1 MGQPRLQ
8 SSTLSGCTDGT
19 GSPGPESDARKRM
32 TSEMK
37 GTAESAADR
46 LKRPSWKDP
55 RLLVG
60 IVIVLASVAGVVALV
75 SAQDRTTPVY
85 AAAHT
90 LSVGE
95 SVDEEDLRVV
105 NVQIDEVRDDY
116 LLADEELPA
125 EQQFVSVVE
134 EGELVPR
141 RSVDD
146 ADPQGRQA
154 LTLMVEHP
162 LAQAVETGRQVD
174 VWAATPGRMAGDE
187 ATVEQLTAGAEVSEI
202 SESSSTFG
210 AQSALEVEVLVDPE
224 QVPAILAAG
233 SSQAV
238 VSVLPAGSP
247 EPEAEAMVEGGSEG
261 DSEGDS
267 EEGSGGSGE
276 SGGGSGG
283 EGSE

>member
-1 MGQPRLQ
+1 MRQHRLQ
-8 SSTLSGCTDGT
+8 SSSLSWCTGGTDG
-19 GSPGPESDARKRM
+19 PGPESDARDGM
-32 TSEMK
+32 TSETK
-37 GTAESAADR
+37 GAAEGAADR

-95 SVDEEDLRVV
+95 SVDEGDLRVV

-116 LLADEELPA
+116 LLAEEELPA
-125 EQQFVSVVE
+125 ERQFVSVVE

-141 RSVDD
+141 RAIDDVDP
-146 ADPQGRQA
+146 AGRQA
-154 LTLMVEHP
+154 MTLTVEHP
-162 LAQAVETGRQVD
+162 LAQAVETGRRVD
-174 VWAATPGRMAGDE
+174 IWAATPGRMAEEE
-187 ATVEQLTAGAEVSEI
+187 ATVEQLTSGAEVSEI

-224 QVPAILAAG
+224 QVPDRK
-233 SSQAV
+233 SV
-238 VSVLPAGSP
+238 V
-247 EPEAEAMVEGGSEG
+247 
-261 DSEGDS
+261 
-267 EEGSGGSGE
+267 
-276 SGGGSGG
+276 
-283 EGSE
+283 

>member
-1 MGQPRLQ
+1 
-8 SSTLSGCTDGT
+8 
-19 GSPGPESDARKRM
+19 M

-37 GTAESAADR
+37 GAAEGAADR

-60 IVIVLASVAGVVALV
+60 VVIVLASVAGVVALV

-95 SVDEEDLRVV
+95 SVEEEDLRVV
-105 NVQIDEVRDDY
+105 NVQIDEVRDGY
-116 LLADEELPA
+116 LLADGELPSG
-125 EQQFVSVVE
+125 QQFVSVVE

-141 RSVDD
+141 RAVDD
-146 ADPQGRQA
+146 ADPEGRQA
-154 LTLMVEHP
+154 LTLTVEHP
-162 LAQAVETGRQVD
+162 LAQAVEAGRSVD
-174 VWAATPGRMAGDE
+174 VWAATPGRMAEDE
-187 ATVEQLTAGAEVSEI
+187 ATVEQLAADAEVSEV
-202 SESSSTFG
+202 SESGTTFG
-210 AQSALEVEVLVDPE
+210 TQSALEVEVLVDPN
-224 QVPAILAAG
+224 QVPDILAAA

-247 EPEAEAMVEGGSEG
+247 EPGAEEIVEDGAEDGADEG
-261 DSEGDS
+261 
-267 EEGSGGSGE
+267 
-276 SGGGSGG
+276 SGGGSGE